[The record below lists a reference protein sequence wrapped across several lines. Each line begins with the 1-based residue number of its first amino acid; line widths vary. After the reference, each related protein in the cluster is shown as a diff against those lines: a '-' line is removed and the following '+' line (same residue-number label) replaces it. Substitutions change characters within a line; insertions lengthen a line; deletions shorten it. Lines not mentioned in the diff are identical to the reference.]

1 MLWRRMG
8 KPPATHTA
16 YVLKR
21 ETRTTG
27 RWLEIGTAYIES
39 DGTAGAHQVYIDRL
53 PVGGFA
59 GHIRLEPVGVKP
71 PDPEPEPQPNRPS
84 PGDEA

>member
-1 MLWRRMG
+1 MR

-27 RWLEIGTAYIES
+27 RWLEIGTAYIEN
-39 DGTAGAHQVYIDRL
+39 DGTAGAHQVHIDRL
-53 PVGGFA
+53 PVGGFS
-59 GHIRLEPVGVKP
+59 GNIRLQPVGVKP
-71 PDPEPEPQPNRPS
+71 PDPDPEPFPGRP
-84 PGDEA
+84 GVADDH

>member
-1 MLWRRMG
+1 M

-27 RWLEIGTAYIES
+27 RWLEIGFAYIQTE
-39 DGTAGAHQVYIDRL
+39 AGMGHHIYLDRL
-53 PVGGFA
+53 PIGGFG
-59 GHIRLEPVGVKP
+59 GHILLQPVGLKP
-71 PDPEPEPQPNRPS
+71 PDPTPASPS
-84 PGDEA
+84 SPSSADGDDT